1 MVPTSPMVNGSS
13 EFPHG
18 EALADQFLG
27 PASTVIDGSSP
38 SSHSK
43 ALANQSVS
51 LVPSLL
57 NLDGA
62 FLSLQ
67 SETLDGSLSSR
78 SLA

>member
-1 MVPTSPMVNGSS
+1 MVNGSS
-13 EFPHG
+13 EFPLG

-51 LVPSLL
+51 LVPSIL